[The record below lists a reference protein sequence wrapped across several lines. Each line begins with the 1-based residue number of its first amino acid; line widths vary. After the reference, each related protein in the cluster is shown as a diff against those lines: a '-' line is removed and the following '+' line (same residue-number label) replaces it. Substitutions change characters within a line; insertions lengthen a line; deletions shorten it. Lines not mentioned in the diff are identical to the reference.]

1 MFRNIPIPSAAFQ
14 LLAEQR
20 QAQLIKP
27 AGALARL
34 EQLACWFAGR
44 QGRVI
49 PVALKPAITVFAAD
63 HGVAVQNVSA
73 YPQSVTSA
81 MLNSLI
87 NGQAAIAVLARELQ
101 ALYDVVDVGVI
112 VAADHQSPM
121 GVHNERLA
129 AGTQDLSTSPA
140 MTATQRDAALQVG
153 ASHAA
158 RIIAQGA
165 NLLIAGEIGIG
176 NTTSAAC
183 LISAFTQQD
192 AALIVGS
199 GTGLDAQARLH
210 KLQVVR
216 TALQRVSMAG
226 VNAPHDPL
234 SILAE
239 LGGFEIAAI
248 TGYYLQAASSGVP
261 VLLDGFISAA
271 AALAACAI
279 NPDAQHW
286 MLAAHQSAELG
297 HVIALK
303 HLQLQPLL
311 NLGLRL
317 GEGSGA
323 ALAVPLLQSALSL
336 HRSMTTF
343 AEAGVAGEA

>member
-1 MFRNIPIPSAAFQ
+1 M
-14 LLAEQR
+14 
-20 QAQLIKP
+20 
-27 AGALARL
+27 
-34 EQLACWFAGR
+34 
-44 QGRVI
+44 
-49 PVALKPAITVFAAD
+49 FAAD
-63 HGVAVQNVSA
+63 HGVAVQGVSA
-73 YPQSVTSA
+73 YPQSVTGA

-101 ALYDVVDVGVI
+101 ELYDVVDVGVI
-112 VAADHQSPM
+112 ASGNHESPI
-121 GVHNERLA
+121 GIHTERIG
-129 AGTQDLSTSPA
+129 AGTQDLSTSAA
-140 MTATQRDAALQVG
+140 MTSAQRDAALQIG

-158 RIIAQGA
+158 RAIAQGA

-183 LISAFTQQD
+183 LITAFAQQD

-199 GTGLDAQARLH
+199 GTGLDAQARLR
-210 KLQVVR
+210 KLHVVN
-216 TALQRVSMAG
+216 TALQRVSIVG
-226 VNAPHDPL
+226 DNAQHDPL
-234 SILAE
+234 SLLAE

-279 NPDAQHW
+279 NPDARRW

-323 ALAVPLLQSALSL
+323 ALAVPLIQSALSL
-336 HRSMTTF
+336 HRDMATF
-343 AEAGVAGEA
+343 AEAGVAGGA

>member
-1 MFRNIPIPSAAFQ
+1 MFRNIPIPSTTFQ
-14 LLAEQR
+14 LLAEER

-34 EQLACWFAGR
+34 EELACWFAGR

-49 PVALKPAITVFAAD
+49 PVALKPSITVFAAD
-63 HGVAVQNVSA
+63 HGVAAQGVSA
-73 YPQSVTSA
+73 YPQSVTGA

-112 VAADHQSPM
+112 ASADHASPT
-121 GVHNERLA
+121 GIHNERLA
-129 AGTQDLSTSPA
+129 AGTQDLSTSAA
-140 MTATQRDAALQVG
+140 MTATQRDAALQIG

-158 RIIAQGA
+158 RVIAQGA

-183 LISAFTQQD
+183 LISAFAQQD

-210 KLQVVR
+210 KLHVVR

-226 VNAPHDPL
+226 NAPHDPL
-234 SILAE
+234 SLLAE

-248 TGYYLQAASSGVP
+248 TGYYLQSASSGVP
-261 VLLDGFISAA
+261 MLLDGFISAA

-279 NPDAQHW
+279 NPDARHW

-297 HVIALK
+297 HVIALE

-323 ALAVPLLQSALSL
+323 ALAVPLIQSALSL
-336 HRSMTTF
+336 HHGMATF